1 MKKIIGVALSLL
13 LLAQSLTQ
21 GVIAQQPQQGTAKDL
36 YTKYGSGAN
45 NQQGRP
51 GVKVSIRL
59 KRDGRE
65 RWVSINEK
73 FYNGDYIKLVV
84 DTNFSGYVAVI
95 NTGSTNKR
103 TLLYPQDDDAIL
115 PADGAVLPP
124 AKDKWIVFDNNPG
137 EERLAL
143 IFSAKPIKLGI
154 QHTNLT
160 EAAPPTQQQQQ
171 GAASTGG
178 MTNNDDAQNVLA
190 ELNTRALTRGKD
202 RTVSRDMFTDTIGTE
217 TYSVASSVALSEP
230 IGFEFI
236 LRHGKR

>member
-13 LLAQSLTQ
+13 LLAQPLTLC
-21 GVIAQQPQQGTAKDL
+21 VMAQQPQQDTAKDL
-36 YTKYGSGAN
+36 YTKYGNSAN

-65 RWVSINEK
+65 RWASINEK
-73 FYNGDYIKLVV
+73 FYSGDYIKLVL
-84 DTNFSGYVAVI
+84 DTNFSGYVVVI

-103 TLLYPQDDDAIL
+103 ALLYPQDDDAIS
-115 PADGAVLPP
+115 PVNGAVLPP

-143 IFSAKPIKLGI
+143 IFSAKPIKVGL

-160 EAAPPTQQQQQ
+160 EAAPPTQQQQ
-171 GAASTGG
+171 GPTSTGG
-178 MTNNDDAQNVLA
+178 MTNNEDAQNVLA
-190 ELNTRALTRGKD
+190 ELNTRAITRGKD
-202 RTVSRDMFTDTIGTE
+202 RTASRDMFTDTIGTE